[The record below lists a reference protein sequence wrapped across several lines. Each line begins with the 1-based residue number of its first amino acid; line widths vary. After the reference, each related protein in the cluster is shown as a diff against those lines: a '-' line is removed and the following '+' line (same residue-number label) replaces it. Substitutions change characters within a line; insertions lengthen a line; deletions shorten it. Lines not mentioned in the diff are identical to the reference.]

1 MPRKR
6 FTFWTIDAETDPFH
20 NCDDLQ
26 CEKCHGGGRV
36 PAPFLYGVY
45 NGDSET
51 YLEFRTTAELSNFF
65 TELERDSGGTLFYA
79 HNGGKF
85 DYHFFKDLFNSDEPI
100 LIINGRMAKFHI
112 GAHEFRDSLNIFPN
126 TRLKDFGIKSDIAYE
141 KMEAAVRE
149 IHMKEIS
156 AYLRQD
162 CKGLWDVVKQY
173 FQTYGKQ
180 MTQAGA
186 SMKVWQK
193 MSGLE
198 APRQTKSQYEALKPF
213 YYGGRVQCMRGISEV
228 RNVDFEVYDINS
240 AYPFAMLHT
249 HPLSPTFNISGK
261 LPDDKDIGPCLI
273 RLECVSTNG
282 ALPLREDL
290 DLKFPV
296 TDERREYFIT
306 GWEFLAALETN
317 AISKIKIHDVY
328 KFNQTVSFKEYIEH
342 FFALREEARKA
353 GDVAGRTFGKY
364 FMNSLYGKFGAN
376 CENYADY
383 LIASPENEPEHIAKG
398 YTIYKPWGSRNLMV
412 RKPTNEELDDIN
424 GKWRYYNIATAAS
437 VTGFVRAYLYRAMC
451 AASGVI
457 YCDTDSI
464 AAEKFGNLNTGA
476 QLGAWKHEM
485 TCDRYAIA
493 GKKMYAFHKKGAPL
507 DYDPEAKDGNWKI
520 ASKGVN
526 FGARKNGPEMIE
538 KIARGETILFKPEAP
553 TFTVTRP
560 EPTFID
566 RYVSATAKDMTKIG
580 LAKQPA

>member
-6 FTFWTIDAETDPFH
+6 KTFWTIDAETDPFH
-20 NCDDLQ
+20 NCTDIN
-26 CEKCHGGGRV
+26 CEKCSGVGRI
-36 PAPFLYGVY
+36 PAPFIFGVY
-45 NGDSET
+45 CGDPET
-51 YLEFRTTAELSNFF
+51 YHEFRTPKELETFF
-65 TELERDSGGTLFYA
+65 NELERDSGPTLFYA

-85 DYHFFKDLFNSDEPI
+85 DYHFFKDMFNSDEPL
-100 LIINGRMAKFHI
+100 LIINGRMARFNI
-112 GAHEFRDSLNIFPN
+112 GGHEFRDSLNIFPN
-126 TRLKDFGIKSDIAYE
+126 TRLKDFGIKSDISYD
-141 KMEAAVRE
+141 KMEKAVRD

-173 FQTYGKQ
+173 FDTYGKQ

-193 MSGLE
+193 MSGIE

-213 YYGGRVQCMRGISEV
+213 YYGGRVQCMRGEAEV

-240 AYPFAMLHT
+240 AYPFAMLHE
-249 HPLSPTFNISGK
+249 HPLSTTFFNTNK
-261 LPDDKDIGPCLI
+261 LPAEKEIGPCLI
-273 RLECVSTNG
+273 KLECVSTKG
-282 ALPLREDL
+282 ALPLRHDG

-296 TDERREYFIT
+296 TDQKLEYTVT

-317 AISKIKIHDVY
+317 AIEKVKILDVY
-328 KFNQTVSFKEYIEH
+328 KFNKTVSFKEYIEH
-342 FFALREEARKA
+342 FFELREQARKK

-383 LIASPENEPEHIAKG
+383 LIASPENESEHLAKG
-398 YTIYKPWGSRNLMV
+398 FTHYKRWGDRWLMM
-412 RKPTNEELDDIN
+412 RRPTADELDDIN

-437 VTGFVRAYLYRAMC
+437 VTGFVRAYLYKAMSN
-451 AASGVI
+451 ASGVI

-464 AAEKFGNLNTGA
+464 AAESFKNLPTGSE
-476 QLGAWKHEM
+476 LGKWKHEM
-485 TCDRYAIA
+485 TCDHYAIA
-493 GKKMYAFHKKGAPL
+493 GKKMYAFHKKGAPME
-507 DYDPEAKDGNWKI
+507 YDPEAKDGNWKL

-526 FGARKNGPEMIE
+526 FGARRDGPELITR
-538 KIARGETILFKPEAP
+538 IAKGETVLFKPEAP
-553 TFTVTRP
+553 TFSVTRP
-560 EPTFID
+560 EPVFID

-580 LAKQPA
+580 VANRGA